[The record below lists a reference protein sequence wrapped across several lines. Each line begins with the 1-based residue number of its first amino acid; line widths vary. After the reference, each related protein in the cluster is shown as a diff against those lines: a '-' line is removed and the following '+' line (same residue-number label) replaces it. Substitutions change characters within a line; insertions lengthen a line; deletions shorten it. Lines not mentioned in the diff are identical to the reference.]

1 MYPQTMASV
10 TDFKQ
15 FLSKKVPE
23 RQSEHKALYNYL
35 HSFCHKEQKLTA
47 DLFTDFY
54 RKALLFPYW
63 QGRFDFLQQTVKA
76 ELASFNKFYYS
87 AEGSVLHQQAVIT
100 HRQLVAVQKQTDR
113 VKIVEFFLQS
123 GISKGDKVCALPWEQ
138 ERVLGLVL
146 RCDGNLDV
154 FSFGPLSLLVR
165 GKLEPLSPLSEL
177 YYSPQYELRP
187 GYKHIIEDFNLN
199 FTHFTIKEDIAT
211 GRHSRDFCFQPSE
224 LFKKNIKDMDNL
236 FCLLKKTES
245 LFIQPK
251 SDPHY
256 KQLIHCLHDHYRRVL
271 LSPDLLDKHFMDT
284 QKVLSSAKKA
294 LKHIYPKDRL
304 LFLLTAN
311 IDFHLRKRRPVAQSV
326 LSSAESEPHSH
337 LQSL

>member
-1 MYPQTMASV
+1 MASV
-10 TDFKQ
+10 TDFKT

-35 HSFCHKEQKLTA
+35 HSFCHSEQQLTL

-63 QGRFDFLQQTVKA
+63 QGRFDFLQQTVQA

-87 AEGSVLHQQAVIT
+87 AEEGVLPQQAVIDEP
-100 HRQLVAVQKQTDR
+100 QLIAVQKQQDR
-113 VKIVEFFLQS
+113 VKIVESFLQS
-123 GISKGDKVCALPWEQ
+123 SISKGDKACALAWEQ
-138 ERVLGLVL
+138 ERVLGLLL
-146 RCDGNLDV
+146 RCGGNLDV
-154 FSFGPLSLLVR
+154 FTFGPLSLIVQ

-177 YYSPQYELRP
+177 YYSPQYELRS
-187 GYKHIIEDFNLN
+187 GYKHVIEDFNLN
-199 FTHFTIKEDIAT
+199 FTHFTIKEQTAT
-211 GRHSRDFCFQPSE
+211 GCHLRDFCFQTSE
-224 LFKKNIKDMDNL
+224 HFKKNITKMDAL

-256 KQLIHCLHDHYRRVL
+256 KQLVGCLHEHYRRVL
-271 LSPDLLDKHFMDT
+271 LSPDLLEKHFMDT

-311 IDFHLRKRRPVAQSV
+311 IDFHLRNRQPVATQSV
-326 LSSAESEPHSH
+326 LASAKPEHYP
-337 LQSL
+337 QSL